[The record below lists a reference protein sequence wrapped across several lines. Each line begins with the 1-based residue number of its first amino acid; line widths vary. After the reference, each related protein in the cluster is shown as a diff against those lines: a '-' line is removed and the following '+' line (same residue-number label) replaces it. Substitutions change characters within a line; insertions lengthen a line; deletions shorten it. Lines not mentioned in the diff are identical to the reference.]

1 MDSKKIVVIGSGN
14 IGKAVAMAV
23 AENTNNI
30 CVLHDVVDS
39 KFTDLREPE
48 PFLITRLPEFKEP
61 WIDPK
66 EPVINYKKHEQTC
79 AKNRKARKK
88 KKRR

>member
-39 KFTDLREPE
+39 QFTDLREPE
-48 PFLITRLPEFKEP
+48 PFLITRLPEFKEH
-61 WIDPK
+61 WIDPN
-66 EPVINYKKHEQTC
+66 EPVINYKKHEHTS